1 MHFYLVNVI
10 INHKL
15 VGKGSIDLLQY
26 QSVVVVVDV
35 VAVVVVA
42 VAVVGEEDVVG
53 AGDGEGEDDGREDEG
68 WCGEPRLPVS
78 EERLTDR
85 HISLHCQ
92 GDRHVD

>member
-1 MHFYLVNVI
+1 MHFYLLNVI

-35 VAVVVVA
+35 VAVVVVV

-53 AGDGEGEDDGREDEG
+53 AGDGEGEEDGRDDEG
-68 WCGEPRLPVS
+68 GGGEPGLPVS
-78 EERLTDR
+78 QERLAD
-85 HISLHCQ
+85 
-92 GDRHVD
+92 

>member
-1 MHFYLVNVI
+1 MHFYLLNVI

-26 QSVVVVVDV
+26 QSVVVDV

-53 AGDGEGEDDGREDEG
+53 AGDGEGEEDGRDDEG
-68 WCGEPRLPVS
+68 GGGEPGLPVS
-78 EERLTDR
+78 QERLAD
-85 HISLHCQ
+85 
-92 GDRHVD
+92 